1 MKTFMLKSSVLSLLL
16 LNACGNYQTPT
27 VTDTVV
33 ESPVP
38 EAVGELSQNLDTQG
52 FFEARGYFQNNDT
65 VAGDCVAGPGAG
77 DPPVVP
83 TQAAN
88 AGGQQVVFSLA
99 LLESSSD
106 VHSRLSLD
114 ASASAKFLVAEGDA
128 KFQFAEATGLS
139 ESKVTLLAAVSVR
152 NTAWTVPPG
161 IKFRSDVV
169 PMLTGVAGAAPTDAQ
184 LQRFRQRCGDGFLHS
199 YVTGGEYYAMIQVET
214 QTKAET
220 ESIKAHIAGKF
231 LTFSASADFE
241 KAMSKIVSTS
251 KTLVRTYQIG
261 GEGATTSPCSDVQCV
276 ANRIDEFTTAVTA
289 KPVVFAT
296 EVKPYSLLKMP
307 KDGTKLIDI
316 STARDQMEIINNQ
329 RGATRDLISRFGD
342 VLDNPSTYVLASN
355 TLASIGA
362 ALNTANEN
370 LNTLNTAL
378 RSCGR
383 TPTGCKT
390 PTIKPIA
397 ATVPPLKPMPTRVAL
412 RSYAKPSS
420 FVVDSGTL
428 SDCDNPFLR
437 IAAVEDPEGLEPF
450 RIVSGLNGVPRTFS
464 FQAEVAQTHMTVR
477 LDSPCS
483 RRVKLTVP
491 RTDAE
496 KNRASFYRERGLNGK
511 PNTWSFRLY
520 GNPAGDELYLTRS
533 RVTPISVTAHP
544 ALSVPDTEMDA
555 FKDDASW
562 YMEEL

>member
-1 MKTFMLKSSVLSLLL
+1 MNTFILKGRALPLLL
-16 LNACGNYQTPT
+16 LSACGNFQTPT
-27 VTDTVV
+27 VTDTL
-33 ESPVP
+33 ETPVP

-77 DPPVVP
+77 DPAVVP
-83 TQAAN
+83 VQAPN

-99 LLESSSD
+99 LLESSAD

-114 ASASAKFLVAEGDA
+114 ASASAKFLVAGGDA

-139 ESKVTLLAAVSVR
+139 ETKVTLLAAVSVR
-152 NTAWTVPPG
+152 NNAWTVPPG
-161 IKFRSDVV
+161 IKFRTDVV

-220 ESIKAHIAGKF
+220 ESIKAHIAGNY

-241 KAMSKIVSTS
+241 KTMSKIVSTS

-261 GEGATTSPCSDVQCV
+261 GEGTTTSPCSDVQCV
-276 ANRIDEFTTAVTA
+276 AKRIDEFTTAVTA

-316 STARDQMEIINNQ
+316 STARDQMELINRQ
-329 RGATRDLISRFGD
+329 RDSTRDLISRFGD
-342 VLDNPSTYVLASN
+342 VLDNPSTYVLGAN
-355 TLASIGA
+355 TLASIGT
-362 ALNTANEN
+362 ALNTANDN

-383 TPTGCKT
+383 TPTGCKV
-390 PTIKPIA
+390 PAIKSIA
-397 ATVPPLKPMPTRVAL
+397 VTVPGLKPMPTRVAL

-420 FVVDSGTL
+420 YILDAGSL

-437 IAAVEDPEGLEPF
+437 ISAVENPDSLEPF
-450 RIVSGLNGVPRTFS
+450 RIVPGLNGAPRTFS
-464 FQAEVAQTHMTVR
+464 FQSEIAQKHMSVR
-477 LDSPCS
+477 LESPCV

-491 RTDAE
+491 RSEVE
-496 KNRASFYRERGLNGK
+496 KNRASFYRERGLNGR

-520 GNPAGDELYLTRS
+520 GNPSGEELYLTRS
-533 RVTPISVTAHP
+533 RVSPISVTAHP
-544 ALSVPDTEMDA
+544 ELSVADEDMDA
-555 FKDDASW
+555 FKNDASW
-562 YMEEL
+562 YMDEL